1 MLKYNYVE
9 TKLDATWDDLAEQIA
24 KMTPE
29 QRKCNLAV
37 RLDLIGETLS
47 STGALSG
54 ATHPDVMLTIAGGT
68 DDACDDTL
76 DFGHPVILIQY

>member
-9 TKLDATWDDLAEQIA
+9 TGLNATWDDLAEQIA

-37 RLDLIGETLS
+37 RLGQIGETLS
-47 STGALSG
+47 STGASLG
-54 ATHPDVMLTIAGGT
+54 MPNPDIVLTIAGDT
-68 DDACDDTL
+68 NDACDDTL